1 MIENERQS
9 RQVEGKCQRL
19 SKNMKIALFE
29 VYRRCILTLHIPP
42 VFAIVVIGLSA
53 INLITYLLNEDA
65 NVISSIKTAEY
76 IKMFPQIF
84 NIAHY
89 FKQSLTL
96 IKTLSIISTSYL
108 CVSFLLLIVLL
119 FTKRN
124 IKFLTIS
131 FYIFSIILYW
141 ILVLPFIDLSLLI
154 LTAPSKYPSVFIAL
168 STLNIFLTLLLCC
181 LHSLFGHT
189 SLFSL
194 KKPNGFSRVDC
205 HFELFYLI
213 IRLLLIITY
222 TVIVSS
228 TLSKWIL
235 ISIHIVLSLV
245 ILIFNCGK
253 LLFYDT
259 NVCAFLLQCELT
271 HFYCSLVAVVTN
283 ATDYGEFY
291 SLFIIGVVG
300 FYFASRGIVSKR
312 IQSLIS
318 SNQFGEMITS
328 PYVVDKYMKSLCSLV
343 SSTEIN
349 ESMVVSGISDFYDK
363 ECGGGKADDEIEPN
377 SAGINKE
384 NKGFYALFANGAF
397 YIPHKKDFMTR
408 ENFHKKEKFYDLCFI
423 LVLYTFYLKNVK
435 STTIL
440 ISYLNFQYELIGNFI
455 DLLFNLYNA
464 RGSFKSVSIQE
475 QFSMYMIKSKT
486 ISQCEI
492 VYNFAFSE
500 IEKSKLK
507 IGEVIEYYSL
517 VSLLKR
523 KMVESANAS
532 YSFWNNFVFNSDNKN
547 IYQNGIALFNMNLE
561 LETLFKR
568 IRMIYNRDDYLA
580 MKFAEY
586 IRVVKG
592 DEKLATK
599 YANSSERNFIV
610 EHIDE
615 IREAEKLNNLKEFF
629 FSSDSVV
636 IIVNFTKERN
646 VIDKCTES
654 VFSVFGY
661 NAHQMLGKEIEN
673 LMPPFFKEH
682 HSTFISYH
690 FLTGRKYVIGQTF
703 SIFGYN
709 SKRFCFELNLM
720 VMMLPA
726 MDSGRISYMG
736 VMQKIDSDSGVMLVL
751 PNGKIDSI
759 SEKLSRILKLSPED
773 IVENDIYIYHLVMGL
788 LTREKGGKNYI
799 LDDTSK
805 FTLNPSELT
814 KMKWCT
820 DPNVVMNFRKAM
832 STAENN
838 RKNYIGG
845 NISIVN
851 SIREVIKMY
860 MNSIES
866 ASWPI
871 LETEIIEQRY
881 HNHIE
886 GEEGIIIYEI
896 KVFFDEENDV
906 STLKTKQNM
915 GDVDTIGNINNFN
928 SLATINS
935 GENDNENENSKMI
948 NKNNEGKV
956 IIKNLNLSS
965 SLSSSKNRMK
975 AILMEENAMKDPNKS
990 KQKNEDIKRYKRY
1003 EALSSVTSNMSSA
1016 VYANYANFV
1025 KKLNKHLTESPR
1037 SLFASIIGLIL
1048 LIIEVVSSIVIFIFE
1063 YKRLK
1068 EIKEAFKNISFDFNY
1083 YDSLNCAMKL
1093 FNDDI
1098 INKVI
1103 FNKLRND
1110 SSIAIFN
1117 KCIDNIIS
1125 DQNFMNK
1132 ISRNEFVN
1140 KIKEHFFVSNIY
1152 ISSESNSVINIDEE
1166 TEFDMDLRGIPSLQF
1181 MMMLVDYMM
1190 KLNSSDPFYSIND
1203 LDLKFVRNNFEE
1215 IIINIYETSTKSNS
1229 TFIDSI
1235 HDIKTFNILYLSLRL
1250 SVIFISFLIILP
1262 ILIIKKKEQIQILDN
1277 FFSIKTED
1285 AETQKEAC
1293 RKFLEASTNLKLD
1306 DNGNNANNPSGV
1318 IDQNEKKTETNNI
1331 NINNKSIDKN
1341 EEQNEAFSAHQ
1352 KNKDK
1357 NTNGSSHSKN
1367 NKKAPSPFSAKLF
1380 IIATVAAII
1389 IIVLLIS
1396 IIPIVSFVLQINI
1409 YNTSLIYVRDKFTI
1423 DEYAFYMEQS
1433 IIQTQAIIMK
1443 AMLNEFIDEDVL
1455 KNYSKAY
1462 YYMLGNEATFSD
1474 FASLSYH
1481 LSHYDQLYQ
1490 FLQQDMCAV
1499 FESYSYTIE
1508 NCNEIQDG
1516 NAQKGMKPIYSQIT
1530 SILTDLTQT
1539 IQNSELKSWDKEK
1552 GKAIYDSNNYI
1563 YLSSIFD
1570 QFVVDGFDLILD
1582 LLVESY
1588 SDEIDTQLNILIV
1601 LLCLFGL
1608 VLGVNMIVVW
1618 STISAKIHSME
1629 TDTYRLFAILPIGFI
1644 IENKSLIDFLNKITK
1659 EDR

>member
-9 RQVEGKCQRL
+9 RQVEGKCQII
-19 SKNMKIALFE
+19 SKNMKSALFE
-29 VYRRCILTLHIPP
+29 VYRKCILTLHIPP
-42 VFAIVVIGLSA
+42 VFAITVIGLSSL
-53 INLITYLLNEDA
+53 NLITYLLNEEA
-65 NVISSIKTAEY
+65 KIISSNKTAEY
-76 IKMFPQIF
+76 IKMFPRIF
-84 NIAHY
+84 NIAYY
-89 FKQSLTL
+89 FKQSMTL
-96 IKTLSIISTSYL
+96 IKTLSIISTAYL
-108 CVSFLLLIVLL
+108 CISFLLLIFLY
-119 FTKRN
+119 F
-124 IKFLTIS
+124 IKTNYKILSIS
-131 FYIFSIILYW
+131 FYISSILLYW
-141 ILVLPFIDLSLLI
+141 VLVLPFIDLSLFI
-154 LTAPSKYPSVFIAL
+154 LTSPSKYPSVFIAL
-168 STLNIFLTLLLCC
+168 STINIILTLFLCS

-194 KKPNGFSRVDC
+194 KKPNGLSRVDC
-205 HFELFYLI
+205 HFEFFYLI
-213 IRLLLIITY
+213 LRLLLIIAFI
-222 TVIVSS
+222 VIVSYS
-228 TLSKWIL
+228 ISKWIL
-235 ISIHIVLSLV
+235 ISVHIVLSLV
-245 ILIFNCGK
+245 MLIFNCGK

-271 HFYCSLVAVVTN
+271 HFYCSLIAVVTN
-283 ATDYGEFY
+283 ATDYGECY

-318 SNQFGEMITS
+318 SNQFGELITS

-349 ESMVVSGISDFYDK
+349 ESMMVSGISDFYDK
-363 ECGGGKADDEIEPN
+363 ECGGGKAEDEIEP
-377 SAGINKE
+377 SSSGVNKE
-384 NKGFYALFANGAF
+384 NKGFYALFAYGAF
-397 YIPHKKDFMTR
+397 FIPHKKDFMTR
-408 ENFHKKEKFYDLCFI
+408 ENFQKKEKFYDLCFI
-423 LVLYTFYLKNVK
+423 LVLYNFYLKNTK

-464 RGSFKSVSIQE
+464 GGSFKSVSIQE
-475 QFSMYMIKSKT
+475 QFSMYMIKSKA
-486 ISQCEI
+486 ISQCES

-599 YANSSERNFIV
+599 YAIPSERNFIV

-646 VIDKCTES
+646 VMDKCTES
-654 VFSVFGY
+654 VFSIFGY

-690 FLTGRKYVIGQTF
+690 FLTGRKFAIGQNI

-709 SKRFCFELNLM
+709 SKHFCLELNLM
-720 VMMLPA
+720 IMMLPS

-759 SEKLSRILKLSPED
+759 SEKLSKILKLSPED
-773 IVENDIYIYHLVMGL
+773 IVENDIYVYHLVMSL
-788 LTREKGGKNYI
+788 LTKEKNGKNYI
-799 LDDTSK
+799 LDNTSK
-805 FTLNPSELT
+805 FLLNPSELT

-851 SIREVIKMY
+851 SVREVIKMY

-871 LETEIIEQRY
+871 LETEIIEHRY

-886 GEEGIIIYEI
+886 GEEGIILYEI
-896 KVFFDEENDV
+896 KVFFEEENDV

-915 GDVDTIGNINNFN
+915 DVDTIGNINNFN
-928 SLATINS
+928 SLATINT

-948 NKNNEGKV
+948 NTNNEGKV

-990 KQKNEDIKRYKRY
+990 KLKNDDTKRYKRY

-1016 VYANYANFV
+1016 VYANYGNFV

-1037 SLFASIIGLIL
+1037 SLFASVIGLIL

-1068 EIKEAFKNISFDFNY
+1068 EIKDAFKNISFDFNY
-1083 YDSLNCAMKL
+1083 YDYLNCAMKL

-1098 INKVI
+1098 ISKVI

-1110 SSIAIFN
+1110 SSIAVFN

-1125 DQNFMNK
+1125 EQNFMNK
-1132 ISRNEFVN
+1132 ISKNDVVN
-1140 KIKEHFFVSNIY
+1140 KIKERFVASNVY
-1152 ISSESNSVINIDEE
+1152 LSLENNSIINIDEE
-1166 TEFDMDLRGIPSLQF
+1166 PDIDKNLREIPSLQF
-1181 MMMLVDYMM
+1181 MMMLVDYML
-1190 KLNSSDPFYSIND
+1190 KLNSSEPFYSKND
-1203 LDLKFVRNNFEE
+1203 LDLSFVRNNFEE
-1215 IIINIYETSTKSNS
+1215 IIINIYETSSKSNS

-1235 HDIKTFNILYLSLRL
+1235 HNIKTFNILYLSLRL
-1250 SVIFISFLIILP
+1250 SVIFISFIIILP

-1306 DNGNNANNPSGV
+1306 DNGNNVNNPSGV
-1318 IDQNEKKTETNNI
+1318 VDPKEKKTETNI
-1331 NINNKSIDKN
+1331 NKNNKSI
-1341 EEQNEAFSAHQ
+1341 EEQNEAFSARQ

-1357 NTNGSSHSKN
+1357 NTNNSSKN
-1367 NKKAPSPFSAKLF
+1367 NKKAASPFSAKLF

-1389 IIVLLIS
+1389 IIVLIIS
-1396 IIPIVSFVLQINI
+1396 IIPIVSFVLQIKI
-1409 YNTSLIYVRDKFTI
+1409 YNRSLVYVEDKYTI
-1423 DEYAFYMEQS
+1423 DAYAFYMEQS
-1433 IIQTQAIIMK
+1433 IIQTQTIIMK
-1443 AMLNEFIDEDVL
+1443 AMLNEFIDKNIL
-1455 KNYSKAY
+1455 NNYSKAFY
-1462 YYMLGNEATFSD
+1462 LMIGKEATFSD

-1508 NCNEIQDG
+1508 NCNEIQDS

-1539 IQNSELKSWDKEK
+1539 IQNSDLGTLNEEK

-1563 YLSSIFD
+1563 YVSSIFD
-1570 QFVVDGFDLILD
+1570 QFVIDGFDLILD
-1582 LLVESY
+1582 LLVRSY
-1588 SDEIDTQLNILIV
+1588 SDEIDTQLTILIV
-1601 LLCLFGL
+1601 LLCLFGV
-1608 VLGVNMIVVW
+1608 VLGINMIVVW
-1618 STISAKIHSME
+1618 NTISAKIHSME

-1644 IENKSLIDFLNKITK
+1644 IEYKSLMDFLNKITK